1 MSITGY
7 AENKNGDSVS
17 YEKVTD
23 ENVTNFLNGHIM
35 FFEKYD
41 ESTHTYSD
49 FLSDETFTRTFKD
62 CKVDVSQESE
72 RILGVAEHSWS
83 DTDEKHR

>member
-1 MSITGY
+1 MLFRTSRDLEIQFKLSITGY

-35 FFEKYD
+35 FLRNMMKAL
-41 ESTHTYSD
+41 THIPI
-49 FLSDETFTRTFKD
+49 FLVMKH
-62 CKVDVSQESE
+62 SQG
-72 RILGVAEHSWS
+72 RLKIV
-83 DTDEKHR
+83 K